1 MQISDLQAI
10 QGVKIE
16 YLSSEKISRIITSSM
31 FLKEKFTAE
40 GSFEKL
46 KSRVVAGGHLKDRD
60 MYDNRSSLI
69 SSTSSL
75 DFSFSNEPSAVNFS
89 FRNMLL
95 VIILL
100 ICSLDKPSILTP

>member
-1 MQISDLQAI
+1 MMQISDLKVI

-16 YLSSEKISRIITSSM
+16 GLSSEQISRIITSSM

-46 KSRVVAGGHLKDRD
+46 KSSLVAGGHLQDRD

-75 DFSFSNEPSAVNFS
+75 FILSAIASRAFTA
-89 FRNMLL
+89 
-95 VIILL
+95 
-100 ICSLDKPSILTP
+100 SL

>member
-1 MQISDLQAI
+1 MQISDLRAI

-46 KSRVVAGGHLKDRD
+46 KSRLLAGGHLKDRD
-60 MYDNRSSLI
+60 IYGNGSSPIL
-69 SSTSSL
+69 STSSL
-75 DFSFSNEPSAVNFS
+75 F
-89 FRNMLL
+89 
-95 VIILL
+95 ILL
-100 ICSLDKPSILTP
+100 AIASRTFIASLLAAMYSASTISEVVDNAIA